1 MTAVPPEDAPA
12 LVVPPSPPHPVALE
26 TDPQPVRRRPRR
38 PINALAVAAITLAAL
53 LSPAAALFGH
63 LAAGQIGR
71 SRGRERGI
79 VIAWVAVGLGY
90 LWLIAGV
97 VLVIAVWQVLQS

>member
-1 MTAVPPEDAPA
+1 MTAVPPEDAPT
-12 LVVPPSPPHPVALE
+12 LVAPPSPPHPVALE
-26 TDPQPVRRRPRR
+26 SDPAPASSRRGRR
-38 PINALAVAAITLAAL
+38 VNALAVAAIILAAL

-71 SRGRERGI
+71 SGGRERGI

-90 LWLIAGV
+90 LWLTTAI
-97 VLVIAVWQVLQS
+97 VLAIAVWQVLQS